1 MLRCIAVDDE
11 QLSLDLLADNISKV
25 PFLKLEACCKNGYE
39 ALEALQEK
47 QPDLVFLD
55 IQMPGLSGLQLA
67 EHIRGKSMVIFLT
80 AYEGHALQGF
90 NVNAVDYILKP
101 ASYQRFFQACMKAFE
116 MYKLR
121 QPKEVSKQAEIINH
135 VESLQDIQPTKSIY
149 VYVDYNLV
157 KVDISDIRYI
167 EGFKDY
173 VKIQLVS
180 SSRPVVTRMSMKLLE
195 EKLLPYQFL
204 RIHKS
209 YIVDVNKISVVQKGL
224 VSIGQAELPVGESY
238 RDLLMDSIRR
248 QNIL

>member
-11 QLSLDLLADNISKV
+11 QLSLDLLADNIKKV
-25 PFLKLEACCKNGYE
+25 PFLQLEACCSNAYE
-39 ALEALQEK
+39 ALDALQQK

-90 NVNAVDYILKP
+90 NVSAVDYLLKP
-101 ASYQRFFQACMKAFE
+101 ASYQRFFQACMKALDLHN
-116 MYKLR
+116 LR
-121 QPKEVSKQAEIINH
+121 QPKETTKENEPGHQPADADANASKN
-135 VESLQDIQPTKSIY
+135 LY

-157 KVDISDIRYI
+157 KIDISDIRYI

-180 SSRPVVTRMSMKLLE
+180 SQRPVVTRMSMKLLE
-195 EKLLPYQFL
+195 EKLTPYQFL
-204 RIHKS
+204 RVHKS
-209 YIVDVNKISVVQKGL
+209 YIVSIDKVTVVQKGL
-224 VSIGQAELPVGESY
+224 LSIGSTELPVGESY
-238 RDLLMDSIRR
+238 RDVLMEAIRR

>member
-1 MLRCIAVDDE
+1 
-11 QLSLDLLADNISKV
+11 
-25 PFLKLEACCKNGYE
+25 
-39 ALEALQEK
+39 
-47 QPDLVFLD
+47 
-55 IQMPGLSGLQLA
+55 MPGLSGLQLA

-116 MYKLR
+116 MHKLR
-121 QPKEVSKQAEIINH
+121 QPKEIVHHQEHSNS
-135 VESLQDIQPTKSIY
+135 VESFPDVLPSKSIY

-157 KVDISDIRYI
+157 KIDISDIRFI

-173 VKIQLVS
+173 VKIQLLS
-180 SSRPVVTRMSMKLLE
+180 SPRPVVTRMSMKLLE

-209 YIVDVNKISVVQKGL
+209 YIVDVNKISVIQKGL
-224 VSIGQAELPVGESY
+224 VSVGPTELPVGESY
-238 RDLLMDSIRR
+238 RDVMMDAIRR

>member
-11 QLSLDLLADNISKV
+11 QLSLDLLADNIRKV
-25 PFLKLEACCKNGYE
+25 PFLQLESCCKNAYE
-39 ALEALQEK
+39 ALDAIQRK

-90 NVNAVDYILKP
+90 NVNAVDYLLKP
-101 ASYQRFFQACMKAFE
+101 ASYQRFFQACMKALE
-116 MYKLR
+116 LHNLR
-121 QPKEVSKQAEIINH
+121 QPKDEIPRSADEQLEVPVAEVSA
-135 VESLQDIQPTKSIY
+135 KSIY

-157 KVDISDIRYI
+157 KIDIADIRYI

-173 VKIQLVS
+173 VKIQLDS
-180 SSRPVVTRMSMKLLE
+180 SPRPVVTRMSMKLLE

-209 YIVDVNKISVVQKGL
+209 YIVAINKVSVVQKGL
-224 VSIGQAELPVGESY
+224 LTIGQTELPVGESY
-238 RDLLMDSIRR
+238 RDFLMEAIRR